1 MAGRGGKTKSGRS
14 SRAQKSDGPAVEVLS
29 EENTSDD
36 LPEHPSKRGQ
46 KRSRPATRGGVSS
59 RTRARKAVSY
69 GNESVGDDAVEE
81 ESPRVQQES
90 APMRDTNVASFS
102 LDTESEDMS
111 AAVSSK
117 ESQPSQPLELYFKST
132 KYPKTC
138 KIQSKCKLKDT
149 IDLIKG
155 LKEEVD
161 WFTSHPQF
169 CHFFHMPD
177 EEFRKLQGMWMLL
190 LRTIKIEGE
199 DAAWF
204 GVNGVPIRYSMRE
217 HALISGL
224 DCHEYPRRYLELGST
239 KFVEYYFGKKRIT
252 ILDVEQKLR
261 SMKQPCIDRLKMAV
275 LFFLGRV
282 IRGGKD
288 SGPLDPFISRIVEN
302 LDDCIDFPWGRL
314 TFEEAIKELKHVMK
328 RLDGEVTTA
337 TSFNGFIIPLE
348 VLAFECI
355 PKLGKKFRISSP
367 GASGDCPRMCKSR
380 FIQNSMKGY
389 PLEDIYD
396 AFGNTKTIHS
406 VLVPTVDE
414 QTLLARIIDP
424 EPEYHREG
432 STSDRWN
439 HWLNVKQKKIWWKEL
454 YESDI
459 AARVFTKKKDKEK
472 VMLEAGSSSNVGM
485 ESILKGL
492 EERMVKV
499 MEEGFS
505 GINLTVDTKLEAM
518 YWTLGELEKSQRVLK
533 AKYKKIEKR
542 LASIEEEKG
551 HEDVEFR
558 QWNDFDFDYG
568 RDQNEQGQ
576 EDKEDKENKVLKSK
590 I

>member
-69 GNESVGDDAVEE
+69 GNEPVGDDAVEE
-81 ESPRVQQES
+81 ESPRVQKES

-111 AAVSSK
+111 AAVSS
-117 ESQPSQPLELYFKST
+117 
-132 KYPKTC
+132 
-138 KIQSKCKLKDT
+138 
-149 IDLIKG
+149 
-155 LKEEVD
+155 
-161 WFTSHPQF
+161 
-169 CHFFHMPD
+169 
-177 EEFRKLQGMWMLL
+177 
-190 LRTIKIEGE
+190 
-199 DAAWF
+199 
-204 GVNGVPIRYSMRE
+204 
-217 HALISGL
+217 
-224 DCHEYPRRYLELGST
+224 
-239 KFVEYYFGKKRIT
+239 
-252 ILDVEQKLR
+252 
-261 SMKQPCIDRLKMAV
+261 
-275 LFFLGRV
+275 
-282 IRGGKD
+282 
-288 SGPLDPFISRIVEN
+288 
-302 LDDCIDFPWGRL
+302 
-314 TFEEAIKELKHVMK
+314 
-328 RLDGEVTTA
+328 
-337 TSFNGFIIPLE
+337 
-348 VLAFECI
+348 
-355 PKLGKKFRISSP
+355 
-367 GASGDCPRMCKSR
+367 
-380 FIQNSMKGY
+380 
-389 PLEDIYD
+389 
-396 AFGNTKTIHS
+396 KTIHS

-432 STSDRWN
+432 SKSDRWN

-472 VMLEAGSSSNVGM
+472 VMIEAGSSSNVGM

-518 YWTLGELEKSQRVLK
+518 YWTLDELEKSQRVLK

-558 QWNDFDFDYG
+558 Q
-568 RDQNEQGQ
+568 DQNEQGQ
-576 EDKEDKENKVLKSK
+576 EDKKDKENSEKSEEKKKKNKKKKNKKEDKENSEKGEEKKKKNKRKRSK
-590 I
+590 KKKE